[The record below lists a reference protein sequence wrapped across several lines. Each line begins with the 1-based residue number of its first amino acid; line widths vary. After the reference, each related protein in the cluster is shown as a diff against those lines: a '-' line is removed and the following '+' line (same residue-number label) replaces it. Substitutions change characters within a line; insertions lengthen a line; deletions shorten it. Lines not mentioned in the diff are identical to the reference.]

1 MDQSAGKYKVGDEVG
16 NLKDLLGSSQTHMV
30 PGAFNAASA
39 LVAERSGFSV
49 LYVSG
54 AATANGFAGLPDI
67 ELLSMPELVDVAGR
81 IARSVSVPVIADAD
95 TGFGGPLHVG
105 RTIQEFERAGL
116 AAIHIEDQRTPKRCG
131 HLNDKE
137 LVSQGEMVAKV
148 RAAVAA
154 RTSKDFVI
162 IARTDARAVEG
173 LEGAIERAR
182 AYVDA
187 GADAIFPE
195 ALQSEEEFIAFR
207 EALDVPLMANMTEF
221 GRTPM
226 LDRGHFEE
234 LGYSLVIYPVT
245 ALRAALR
252 AVQEVYEHLAAKE
265 TQRDLLDRMM
275 TRTELYEL
283 LNYPSYE
290 DLEQKLYTDS
300 DSGCTST
307 RPWEGLSED
316 G

>member
-1 MDQSAGKYKVGDEVG
+1 MNATGKAGARDEARG
-16 NLKDLLGSSQTHMV
+16 LKDLLGSGQAYMV
-30 PGAFNAASA
+30 PGAFDAASA
-39 LVAERSGFSV
+39 RLAERSGFPA

-81 IARSVSVPVIADAD
+81 IARSVRVPVIADAD
-95 TGFGGPLHVG
+95 TGFGGPLHVR
-105 RTIQEFERAGL
+105 RTTQEFERAGL

-131 HLNDKE
+131 HLADKQ
-137 LVSQGEMVAKV
+137 LVSRNEMAAKV
-148 RAAVAA
+148 RAAVTAKNSDSFA
-154 RTSKDFVI
+154 V

-173 LEGAIERAR
+173 LEEAIERAR

-187 GADAIFPE
+187 GADAVFPE
-195 ALQSEEEFIAFR
+195 ALQSEEEFAAFR
-207 EALDVPLMANMTEF
+207 KAIDVPLMANMTEF

-226 LDRGHFEE
+226 LDRGRFEE

-245 ALRAALR
+245 ALRAALG
-252 AVQEVYEHLAAKE
+252 AVRGVYEHLAAEE
-265 TQRDLLDRMM
+265 TQRGLLDGMM

-283 LNYPSYE
+283 LDYPAYE
-290 DLEQKLYTDS
+290 DLERELYNGAAGS
-300 DSGCTST
+300 DRTNS
-307 RPWEGLSED
+307 RPWEGLSEN